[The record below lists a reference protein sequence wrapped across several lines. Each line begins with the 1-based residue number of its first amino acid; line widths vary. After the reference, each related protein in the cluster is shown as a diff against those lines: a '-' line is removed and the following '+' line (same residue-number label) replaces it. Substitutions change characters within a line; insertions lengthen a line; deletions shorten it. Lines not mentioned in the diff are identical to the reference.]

1 MSQSVHQIGLH
12 RAPSDAQVQPYR
24 LAQLDQRIREAD
36 RSAAYERGVRDGLQ
50 QAQAQAA
57 GALEAAVERLDEARE
72 LALDQLTSAAVELS
86 VEIARQLVQVEL
98 RAGHY
103 DLERIVRMSLAH
115 SGLGRGSA
123 IVQVNPGDAERL
135 AQVTF
140 RAGTEIVPNNALDAG
155 DVHVESPNGLL
166 VREVETALES
176 IREQL
181 LEDIA

>member
-1 MSQSVHQIGLH
+1 MNDSVHRIALH
-12 RAPSDAQVQPYR
+12 RAPSEAQVQPLR
-24 LAQLDQRIREAD
+24 LAQLDQRIREED
-36 RSAAYERGVRDGLQ
+36 RSEAYERGVREGLE
-50 QAQAQAA
+50 QATAQAA
-57 GALEAAVERLDEARE
+57 GALQEAVERLDAARE

-98 RAGHY
+98 KAGNY

-123 IVQVNPGDAERL
+123 IVQVSPEDHQRL
-135 AQVTF
+135 SHVTF
-140 RAGTEIVPNNALDAG
+140 RRGTEIVANNALDSG

-166 VREVETALES
+166 VREVETSLES